1 MWKDLPFK
9 LAFSS
14 SSSSSSFLIFS
25 IWVLLFTTMG
35 LAQNNAT
42 IPVKIGV
49 VVDLETE
56 FGMMSLSCINMALS
70 DFYSSHSNYKT
81 RLVLTSRDSNG
92 DVVGAASAGL
102 DLIKNGQVQAILG
115 PETSM
120 EANFLIKLGDK
131 SQVPIVTFSASSAS
145 LTSFHTQ
152 YFVRATQNDSS
163 QVLAISALVQAYQWQ
178 EAVLVYVDD
187 EYGQGI
193 IQFLTDALQAVNTRV
208 SYRSVISSRASSD
221 EIEAE
226 LYMLMTKQTRVF
238 IVHMSPS
245 LGSRVFTTAKRIGM
259 MREGFVWIMTDSMTN
274 LLSSLNNSVVDSMQG
289 LLGVRPYVPITK
301 ELEEFQARWKR
312 KFQQDNPTVVGV
324 ELNVFGLRA
333 YDAVVAL
340 AMAAENAVNS
350 TNSLIFQNPKNGSA
364 NSTTDLDSIGISQN
378 GPSFLQA
385 LLKTTFKG
393 LSGEFRLIDRQLQS
407 STFQIVNINGN
418 GARGVGYWTPDNGLE
433 RNLNDSSGNSTIHST
448 SNSTILGT
456 IIWPGD
462 LRSTPKG
469 WEIPTNEPKMRIAVP
484 VKQGFTQFVKVTTDS
499 SNTITIT
506 GYCIDVFDAV
516 IKSLPYAVPY
526 ELIPYSGPNGEQP
539 NYDEMIY
546 QVFLGRFDGV
556 VGDTTIRANRSNY
569 VDFTLPYTE
578 SGVSMIVPFK
588 ENKSNNAWVFL
599 KPLTWDLW
607 ATSGCFFVF
616 IGFVVWVLEH
626 RINEDFRG
634 PPAYQ
639 AGTSFWF
646 SFSTMVFAHRERV
659 VSNLAR
665 FVVIIWCFVV
675 LILTQ
680 SYTASLTSLL
690 TVQQLQPTV
699 NDVHELI
706 KNQENI
712 GYQMGTFVYE
722 LLIGLGFDKSK
733 LVVYQSAEECHD
745 LFEKGT
751 AKGGI
756 AAAFDEVPY
765 LRIFLAK
772 YCSKYTMVDPTF
784 KTAGFGFV
792 FPRNSPLVPDVS
804 RAILE
809 VTEGDKMKDI
819 EKTWFGNESTCPN
832 SSTSVSSSS
841 LGLDSFWG
849 LFLIA
854 GVASTL
860 ALLIFAAMFVYEQ
873 RNLLKTSDSESSKWR
888 KIWDLARIFNQKD
901 LTSHTFKKSKLY
913 EESGIH
919 GDDQSPVGTSPST
932 HCYPSPSSYDH
943 SFTFFGEQ
951 GTPSPEHGDP
961 NNPNVQVTEEID
973 VIIELANHTRE
984 QQRIPEDNP

>member
-1 MWKDLPFK
+1 MEDL
-9 LAFSS
+9 S
-14 SSSSSSFLIFS
+14 
-25 IWVLLFTTMG
+25 
-35 LAQNNAT
+35 NA
-42 IPVKIGV
+42 
-49 VVDLETE
+49 LCEETE

-70 DFYSSHSNYKT
+70 EFYSSHGNYKT
-81 RLVLTSRDSNG
+81 RLVLTSRDSNR
-92 DVVGAASAGL
+92 DVVAAASAGL

-120 EANFLIKLGDK
+120 EANFMIKLGDK
-131 SQVPIVTFSASSAS
+131 AQVPIVTFSASSAS

-163 QVLAISALVQAYQWQ
+163 QVAAISALVQAYQWR

-193 IQFLTDALQAVNTRV
+193 IPFLNDALQAVDTRV
-208 SYRSVISSRASSD
+208 SYRSVISSSASND
-221 EIEAE
+221 KIEAE
-226 LYMLMTKQTRVF
+226 LYKLMTMQTRVF
-238 IVHMSPS
+238 IAHMLPS
-245 LGSRVFTTAKRIGM
+245 LGSRVFSIAKRIGM
-259 MREGFVWIMTDSMTN
+259 MSEGFVWIMTDSMTN

-289 LLGVRPYVPITK
+289 LLGVKSYVPITK
-301 ELEEFQARWKR
+301 ELEEFQVRWKR
-312 KFQQDNPTVVGV
+312 KFQQENPAVVGV

-350 TNSLIFQNPKNGSA
+350 TNFQIFQNPKSDSA
-364 NSTTDLDSIGISQN
+364 NSTTDLDSIGVSQS
-378 GPSFLQA
+378 GPVFLQA
-385 LLKTTFKG
+385 LLKTTFNG

-418 GARGVGYWTPDNGLE
+418 GARRVGYWTPDRGLV
-433 RNLNDSSGNSTIHST
+433 RNLKVSSGHST
-448 SNSTILGT
+448 TNSSILGT

-462 LRSTPKG
+462 STSIPKG

-484 VKQGFTQFVKVTTDS
+484 VKYGFTQFVKVTTDS
-499 SNTITIT
+499 STNATTIT
-506 GYCIDVFDAV
+506 GYCISVFDAV
-516 IKSLPYAVPY
+516 MKSLPYVVPY
-526 ELIPYSGPNGEQP
+526 EFVPYPDPNGEQP
-539 NYDEMIY
+539 NYGDMIY
-546 QVFLGRFDGV
+546 QVSLGKFGAV
-556 VGDTTIRANRSNY
+556 VGDTTIRADRSKN

-578 SGVSMIVPFK
+578 SGVSMIVPIK
-588 ENKSNNAWVFL
+588 DNKSNSAWVFL

-699 NDVHELI
+699 TDMHELI
-706 KNQENI
+706 KNRENV
-712 GYQMGTFVYE
+712 GYQKGTFVYD
-722 LLIGLGFDKSK
+722 LLIGLNFDKSK
-733 LVVYQSAEECHD
+733 LIAYRSVEECHE
-745 LFEKGT
+745 LFQKGT

-784 KTAGFGFV
+784 ETAGFGFV
-792 FPRNSPLVPDVS
+792 FPRYSPLVPEVS
-804 RAILE
+804 KAILK
-809 VTEGDKMKDI
+809 VTEGEKMKDI
-819 EKTWFGNESTCPN
+819 ENAWLGEENTCAN
-832 SSTSVSSSS
+832 SSPSVSSSS

-860 ALLIFAAMFVYEQ
+860 ALLIFAVMFVYEQ
-873 RNLLKTSDSESSKWR
+873 RNLFKTSDSESSKWR
-888 KIWDLARIFNQKD
+888 KIRDLARIFNQKD
-901 LTSHTFKKSKLY
+901 LTSHTFKKGKLH
-913 EESGIH
+913 EESGIQGH
-919 GDDQSPVGTSPST
+919 DQSPIGTSPCT

-943 SFTFFGEQ
+943 SFTFYGEQ
-951 GTPSPEHGDP
+951 GTPSPDHGNR

-973 VIIELANHTRE
+973 VVIELSNHSQE
-984 QQRIPEDNP
+984 QQRIPEDIP